1 MQNNIAVHDTDQEQ
15 GNPMNSTPNRC
26 GSGKK
31 KQMSTITKATS
42 LIVLVTLGLA
52 LMASAAEPPTPEPR
66 KGNDAAGAADV
77 SRAAP
82 VAGEPVDI
90 GRWAYVFRQGAKDN
104 PWETRWLDPTDKML
118 WGALWEEAVGVA
130 RVEVEFP
137 AGVAVSADDL
147 RVMVAGGNWFFRG
160 NKAFDWLPES
170 EDRRNPVTALK
181 PSTSPASAPS
191 GKSVLAFDGMPC
203 TKLAVLSVG
212 DKRIPAPQVRVY
224 GSAPASKTQAADLRR
239 WTKPQVVEIEWGFE
253 DKVPQTAVEGRLE
266 SYWGEIL
273 RIEPLEEGNGLKTQ
287 DGLDWREEVVP
298 GPKRRGLRV
307 TVAVPVSMNQPQHR
321 DAAISLRTGKGG
333 MAFSMFDLE
342 SGPILVPSI
351 GMYVVKAG
359 GVPARRFQQELAA
372 KNPKTGRQRL
382 RERQPEQSYAEA
394 MKAVFGDTPLP
405 EFPKPPYESAMQI
418 DVPEKQ
424 LVSQWRLGAWH
435 LNRNSH
441 KVNEALW
448 KDGEAL
454 RYLWSNPKRKI
465 RGEYLWNLTDN
476 IYEVNIWPP
485 RPGCALGA
493 ETYKILMAL
502 DMLGVHDVAEGGL
515 NFWLKARKHAEGNFN
530 NGPVRVNYFSDFDGF
545 LLLYDYDKKHTT
557 GHADI
562 LRAAALHARMTED
575 RAWVKAVAPKLR
587 AACDFIVRQRK
598 AWNAPIPEG
607 VWVKGLQGPLSA
619 GDSVD
624 LAWYYFQD
632 ETMCVALRQVAE
644 VLVDNGFDAA
654 DLLREA
660 ESYRQDIRAAAEVSI
675 ARTPVARVADGT
687 CRRFIPWASYMRG
700 IPRDTFDTVGG
711 AQRFGR
717 DGIFGF
723 DEPIMQEMLD
733 VIEERISRGF
743 ETGGHGGQVGHECHW
758 KLYLLSD
765 DVPLF
770 LRAMYNGY
778 AIDIRPWQEDN
789 IQTKKGYDFAG
800 GRLRQGNIE
809 GRSASYVFSEH
820 PGGWSDKEKVFEEA
834 AFIERVRSMLVLEI
848 GDVLWLAKATPR
860 VWLEQGKKIAI
871 KNAPT
876 YFGPVA
882 YEIVSDV
889 DNGKISATVEMPA
902 RKAPKEVVLRFRHP
916 KAAPIKAVTVN
927 GRPWTEFN
935 KDKETITLKGLTGN
949 VAVTAQY

>member
-273 RIEPLEEGNGLKTQ
+273 RIEPLEEGNGLRPK
-287 DGLDWREEVVP
+287 DGLGWREEVVT

-307 TVAVPVSMNQPQHR
+307 TVAGPTSIRRPTQE
-321 DAAISLRTGKGG
+321 AAISLRTGKGG
-333 MAFSMFDLE
+333 MAFSMTDLE

-351 GMYVVKAG
+351 GVYVVKAG
-359 GVPARRFQQELAA
+359 GVPARKFQQELAA
-372 KNPKTGRQRL
+372 KNLKTLRQRL
-382 RERQPEQSYAEA
+382 RERQPEQSWAEA

-405 EFPKPPYESAMQI
+405 PFPEPPYEPPMQI

-435 LNRNSH
+435 LKRHSRKVDPRN
-441 KVNEALW
+441 LF
-448 KDGEAL
+448 
-454 RYLWSNPKRKI
+454 
-465 RGEYLWNLTDN
+465 RGLTANGDWEPDAN

-485 RPGCALGA
+485 RNGAGAALGA
-493 ETYKILMAL
+493 ETYQILMAL

-515 NFWLKARKHAEGNFN
+515 NFWLKARKHAEGNFHGMGN
-530 NGPVRVNYFSDFDGF
+530 PRVNYFSDFDGL
-545 LLLYDYDKKHTT
+545 LLLYAYDMKHTE

-575 RAWVKAVAPKLR
+575 RAWAKSVAPKLR
-587 AACDFIVRQRK
+587 SACDFIVRQRK
-598 AWNAPIPEG
+598 AWNASIPEG
-607 VWVKGLQGPLSA
+607 VWAKGLSCPMSA
-619 GDSVD
+619 GDGAD

-632 ETMCVALRQVAE
+632 ETMCVALRQVAQ
-644 VLVDNGFDAA
+644 VLIDNGFHAA

-660 ESYRQDIRAAAEVSI
+660 ENYRQDIRAAAEVSI
-675 ARTPVARVADGT
+675 ARTPVVRVADGT
-687 CRRFIPWASYMRG
+687 CRRFIPYAPYVRG
-700 IPRDTFDTVGG
+700 PNAWTHL
-711 AQRFGR
+711 QLRFGR
-717 DGIFGF
+717 DGIFAF
-723 DEPIMQEMLD
+723 DEPTMQEMLD
-733 VIEERISRGF
+733 AVFFPS
-743 ETGGHGGQVGHECHW
+743 GHGGQVGHECHW
-758 KLYLLSD
+758 KLYLLTD

-770 LRAMYNGY
+770 LWTMYNGY
-778 AIDIRPWQEDN
+778 AVDIRPWGDEKTHYPYKRNWNARGGKVTGDV
-789 IQTKKGYDFAG
+789 TKMQPSYTFA
-800 GRLRQGNIE
+800 
-809 GRSASYVFSEH
+809 EH
-820 PGGWSDKEKVFEEA
+820 PFGGIDLDKTFEEA
-834 AFIERVRSMLVLEI
+834 AFLERVRSMLVMEI

-860 VWLEQGKKIAI
+860 AWLEQGKKISI

-889 DNGKISATVEMPA
+889 ENGKISATIEMPS

-927 GRPWTEFN
+927 GKPWTEFN
-935 KDKETITLKGLTGN
+935 PAKETITLKGLTGT
-949 VAVTAQY
+949 VAVTAHYQ